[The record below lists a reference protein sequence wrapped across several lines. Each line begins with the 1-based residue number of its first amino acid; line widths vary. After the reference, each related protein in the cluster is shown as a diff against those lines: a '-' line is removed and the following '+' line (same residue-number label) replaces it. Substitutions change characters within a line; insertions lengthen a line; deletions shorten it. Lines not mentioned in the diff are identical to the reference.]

1 MGPDRGKHLRNIAII
16 LALAL
21 AVWLLP
27 GGGQASATISNLL
40 GIVFIAGILFFG
52 YRIYMERRDVLF
64 GLEER
69 QRGILYAA
77 VALAVI
83 TLVATSRMWDSG
95 GLGAVFWLAFMGI
108 AFYGVYGVWRASRE
122 Y

>member
-1 MGPDRGKHLRNIAII
+1 MGSDRGKHLRNIAIV

-40 GIVFIAGILFFG
+40 GIAFIAGILFFG

-69 QRGILYAA
+69 PPDEELVAA
-77 VALAVI
+77 LNALARVDGME
-83 TLVATSRMWDSG
+83 AAR
-95 GLGAVFWLAFMGI
+95 
-108 AFYGVYGVWRASRE
+108 
-122 Y
+122 